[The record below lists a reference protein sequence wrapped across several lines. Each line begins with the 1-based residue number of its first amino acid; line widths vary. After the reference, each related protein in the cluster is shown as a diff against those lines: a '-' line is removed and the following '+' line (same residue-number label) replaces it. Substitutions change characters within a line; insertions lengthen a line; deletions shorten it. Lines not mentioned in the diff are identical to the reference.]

1 MNAPVE
7 SGLEEAARQAMGQAA
22 GGHKRFSVDAAQPGI
37 QTSEKSLLG
46 VPLPSEEARVPE
58 VQDEARFRLAEILDG
73 LSKDHRPFVEFE
85 LQEIQHGNLPDPEKG
100 ILKIEELEK
109 ILYAEKLSKPDIRL
123 IIAGIRHRA
132 DAALRASRQKAA
144 EKRRTDRRA
153 AYEAAAQKTAEKRAA
168 RQAAASK
175 K

>member
-1 MNAPVE
+1 MNAPVDE
-7 SGLEEAARQAMGQAA
+7 AVRQISGDG
-22 GGHKRFSVDAAQPGI
+22 KRFSPGAAHPGI
-37 QTSEKSLLG
+37 RTSEDSLLDT
-46 VPLPSEEARVPE
+46 PLPPEEARAPE
-58 VQDEARFRLAEILDG
+58 VQDEARFRLAQILDG

-85 LQEIQHGNLPDPEKG
+85 LQEIQNGNLPDPEKG
-100 ILKIEELEK
+100 ILRIEELEK
-109 ILYAEKLSKPDIRL
+109 ILYAEKLSRPDIRL

-132 DAALRASRQKAA
+132 DVALRASRQKAA

-153 AYEAAAQKTAEKRAA
+153 AYEAAAQKTADKKAA